1 MQQAVLV
8 ILRIMAGQASQSKS
22 GRTALAAVIAAPV
35 AVLLILLS
43 LIGYILTAPFE
54 LMDSTLDAFR
64 AAYSYL
70 VGGNQSFGQDQG
82 LTDQEI
88 ADMLPGTTG
97 ERQAVLAAALTLVDR
112 VPYFWG
118 GKSAAGWNDA
128 WGTPAEV
135 TSPGSST
142 TGTIRPYGL
151 DCSGFVDWAFR
162 TAGISSD
169 LGGNAAYQ
177 ATRTAGI
184 SMEQMVPG
192 DLAFVVE
199 NGRVTHVGIFYG
211 WTEDGTPRYIHSSA
225 SAGGVVLNGSVKYF
239 SQNGLQGLA

>member
-1 MQQAVLV
+1 M
-8 ILRIMAGQASQSKS
+8 
-22 GRTALAAVIAAPV
+22 
-35 AVLLILLS
+35 
-43 LIGYILTAPFE
+43 
-54 LMDSTLDAFR
+54 
-64 AAYSYL
+64 
-70 VGGNQSFGQDQG
+70 
-82 LTDQEI
+82 
-88 ADMLPGTTG
+88 
-97 ERQAVLAAALTLVDR
+97 LAAALTLVDR

-135 TSPGSST
+135 MSPGSST

-151 DCSGFVDWAFR
+151 DCSGFVDWASR
-162 TAGISSD
+162 TAGVSSD

-199 NGRVTHVGIFYG
+199 NGQVTHVGIFYG
-211 WTEDGTPRYIHSSA
+211 WMEDGTPRYIRQRR
-225 SAGGVVLNGSVKYF
+225 GRGSQQLHG
-239 SQNGLQGLA
+239 S